1 MTFVIRLTVAEDGR
15 LTGVV
20 TRVRTGE
27 KERFDGADLLPAIIA
42 RMAREEAGTLERAMG
57 PRSTGS
63 GEK

>member
-27 KERFDGADLLPAIIA
+27 KERFQGAESLPPIIA
-42 RMAREEAGTLERAMG
+42 RMAAEEAGMPGVAPPPLARGGQE
-57 PRSTGS
+57 
-63 GEK
+63 